1 MSYLFE
7 QVAQLVKKLSESGWS
22 KADLTLLGQA
32 SAEKLNNVLLY
43 LHGQIDI
50 VRIKHTI
57 DLAKSPRLPFDGADE
72 VVKHDSTINGKNVVE
87 IELRSDDNLYID
99 GKKVVLHLSE
109 RQIGNKTVV
118 GHELRKEL
126 ESGERVLLN
135 SNVLDYLYDHP
146 ELFPEHWKKDGSR
159 ETRYIHFWGSVFRD
173 PSGVSLCVRYLYWGV
188 GGLYRYY
195 GWLDRGWG
203 RLGPSASLASN

>member
-57 DLAKSPRLPFDGADE
+57 DLAASPGLPFDEAE
-72 VVKHDSTINGKNVVE
+72 MVKHDSTINGKNVVE
-87 IELRSDDNLYID
+87 IELRSNDNLYID

-109 RQIGNKTVV
+109 RQRGNKIVV
-118 GHELRKEL
+118 GHELCQEL
-126 ESGERVLLN
+126 ENGELVLLN
-135 SNVLDYLYDHP
+135 SNVLDYIYNHP
-146 ELFPEHWKKDGSR
+146 ELFPEHWKKDENGKNR
-159 ETRYIHFWGSVFRD
+159 FIFFWGSIFRR
-173 PSGVSLCVRYLYWGV
+173 PSNGRLYVRYLYWND
-188 GGLYRYY
+188 GGLNRNYY
-195 GWLDRGWG
+195 WLDRDWG
-203 RLGPSASLASN
+203 RQLPTASLASN

>member
-1 MSYLFE
+1 MQNKYKDVTLGTIEAVFNKLGGMEGVESFLRGN
-7 QVAQLVKKLSESGWS
+7 VA
-22 KADLTLLGQA
+22 LT
-32 SAEKLNNVLLY
+32 V
-43 LHGQIDI
+43 
-50 VRIKHTI
+50 VKHTI
-57 DLAKSPRLPFDGADE
+57 DLAVSPGLPFDGAE
-72 VVKHDSTINGKNVVE
+72 VVKHIGEINGKNVVE

-195 GWLDRGWG
+195 GWLDRGWV
-203 RLGPSASLASN
+203 RRDPAASLASN